1 MEDIKITFC
10 HKRKNSAK
18 IWNVSLGAFRHL
30 HNGIRNVYISYL
42 VKMKH
47 LHRLNELHPIL
58 KWRWIGWDKMLVKV
72 NDVKLNTEIDNIC
85 CYIQSTCIWNVCI
98 GVYLI
103 SSVNWEI
110 YCKVF
115 DASGGNETSFNVF
128 CAIKNAI
135 AMSKEKQN
143 HNVFNDLTNRVS
155 CSPSLPFH
163 ARKYSHVVD
172 RA

>member
-1 MEDIKITFC
+1 MIKLSLFHNLLQTKEYELFSVSSSMEDIKMTFC

-30 HNGIRNVYISYL
+30 HNGIRIVYISYL

-98 GVYLI
+98 GVLFDI
-103 SSVNWEI
+103 Q
-110 YCKVF
+110 CKLR
-115 DASGGNETSFNVF
+115 N
-128 CAIKNAI
+128 
-135 AMSKEKQN
+135 
-143 HNVFNDLTNRVS
+143 L
-155 CSPSLPFH
+155 L
-163 ARKYSHVVD
+163 
-172 RA
+172 